1 VSVVKALFFEGK
13 DLASNEIPEKA
24 QCLRAFCRCSTRT
37 VRRFTCLPPDI
48 TPLPTTCGGASE
60 PWLFYD
66 RGLGTAQDHAAA
78 AHWYRQ
84 AAETGEVQAQFNLA
98 DLYLRGEGV
107 PEDEAAAFAWFQKA
121 AFQGHT
127 GAQAMAGSMLFAGR
141 GAPKDLPGAYFWIFA
156 AVSESDARGIPTLR
170 ALESQMPRVEI
181 EEAKARAE
189 SFTAAHQAASD
200 VALSH

>member
-1 VSVVKALFFEGK
+1 VSVVKALFFKGK
-13 DLASNEIPEKA
+13 DLATRSPKKLGVYAASAAA
-24 QCLRAFCRCSTRT
+24 QRERSGVSPVYHLMN
-37 VRRFTCLPPDI
+37 L
-48 TPLPTTCGGASE
+48 GY
-60 PWLFYD
+60 FYD

-121 AFQGHT
+121 AFQRHT
-127 GAQAMAGSMLFAGR
+127 GAQIMAGSMLFAGR

-156 AVSESDARGIPTLR
+156 AVSEGDARGIPTLR